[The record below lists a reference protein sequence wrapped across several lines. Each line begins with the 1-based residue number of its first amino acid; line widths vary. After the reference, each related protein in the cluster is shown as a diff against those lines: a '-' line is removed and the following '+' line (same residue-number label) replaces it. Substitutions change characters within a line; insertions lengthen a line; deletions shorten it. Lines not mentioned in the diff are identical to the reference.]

1 MLSNNTKEIRL
12 FHLRHLKMC
21 NLVFIKS
28 YFSLK
33 FPDNTREDDKPKEIS
48 ILNQTEKVFSLA
60 SPKSRQGFGR
70 HDVECEFWAYDCL
83 PLLEMSKLKLKWMKI
98 NKRNLNNLIPPES
111 SAVENEKTRK
121 KFLCF
126 FSSFL

>member
-1 MLSNNTKEIRL
+1 MLSNNNMKEIRL
-12 FHLRHLKMC
+12 FHLHHLKIR

-60 SPKSRQGFGR
+60 SQKVVNALSGT
-70 HDVECEFWAYDCL
+70 A
-83 PLLEMSKLKLKWMKI
+83 MSILSLRLFTLIRNVKMKI
-98 NKRNLNNLIPPES
+98 KMNKNQ
-111 SAVENEKTRK
+111 
-121 KFLCF
+121 
-126 FSSFL
+126 